1 MTNQSMVAGK
11 GSFRTFFA
19 TVVGI
24 LVIVSVFAST
34 AFAGTINQYDLVI
47 DDNGEA
53 ITITTD
59 ETEPIEILSNAGIAL
74 DENDKL
80 DITSFEQG
88 KGGKIVI
95 RRQSTISVKT
105 DNEIH
110 TYAVYSSTVGDA
122 FSEIGI
128 RPSANTQINYTFDDK
143 IQDGMVIEIKEKF
156 LTTLTADGV
165 TASYAVVDSTVA
177 DLLAKANVTLG
188 KNDYTKPSLNT
199 KLTKDTKVTVYRVEY
214 KTQTETQEIN
224 FKTTQKDDSSL
235 KQGKTKVIQE
245 GKKGSKQVTY
255 KVKYVNGEAAEK
267 EKISEKVIAKATD
280 KVVKV
285 GTANPAVKPNGVKS
299 RNGLK
304 VGQKIKGRYTHY
316 CSCATCN
323 GNSRGVTSSGRRIR
337 NGMKNPYYVACNWL
351 PLGSVIKTKGH
362 TYTVVDRGG
371 SGLSRRGRIDIFTPE
386 GHKACY
392 RYGTG
397 SCTIEIVRLGW

>member
-1 MTNQSMVAGK
+1 MTNQSMVAEK
-11 GSFRTFFA
+11 GSFRTIFA

-34 AFAGTINQYDLVI
+34 AFAGTLNQYDLVI
-47 DDNGEA
+47 DDNGET

-80 DITSFEQG
+80 DITSFKQG

-95 RRQSTISVKT
+95 RRHNTINIKT
-105 DNEIH
+105 DNTIH
-110 TYAVYSSTVGDA
+110 TYTVYSSTVGEA
-122 FSEIGI
+122 FGEIGI
-128 RPSANTQINYTFDDK
+128 KPGSNTNINYNFDDK
-143 IQDGMVIEIKEKF
+143 VQDGMVIEIKEQF
-156 LTTLTADGV
+156 IATITADGT
-165 TASYAVVDSTVA
+165 TASYAVTEGTVA
-177 DLLAKANVTLG
+177 DLLSKANITLG
-188 KNDYTKPSLNT
+188 KDDYTKPSLNT
-199 KLTKDTKVTVYRVEY
+199 KLTKDAKVTVYRVEY
-214 KTQTETQEIN
+214 KTQTATEDVN
-224 FKTTQKDDSSL
+224 FKTVEKKDAAL
-235 KQGKTKVIQE
+235 KQGKTKVVKE

-255 KVKYVNGEAAEK
+255 KVKYVNGEAKEK
-267 EKISEKVIAKATD
+267 EKVSEKVITKSTD
-280 KVVKV
+280 KIVKV
-285 GTANPAVKPNGVKS
+285 GTADPAVKPNGVKS

-323 GNSRGVTSSGRRIR
+323 GNSRGITSSGRRIK

-386 GHKACY
+386 GHRACY
-392 RYGTG
+392 KYGTG